1 VIKGAGHH
9 VYADKCDEFNSLV
22 LKACE
27 SADNELKILPN
38 QEDISTSQ
46 AEEKVHQLQTETSQS
61 VLGALQAT
69 EFIESP

>member
-1 VIKGAGHH
+1 MIKGAGHH

>member
-1 VIKGAGHH
+1 M
-9 VYADKCDEFNSLV
+9 YADKCDEFNSLV

-27 SADNELKILPN
+27 ASDCELKISPSK
-38 QEDISTSQ
+38 EDISTSE
-46 AEEKVHQLQTETSQS
+46 AEEKVHQVQTETSQS